1 MTDRSS
7 LEIEYDSHERV
18 RRLLDVIRYSLEG
31 ISLSSP
37 FPDASDSESSTSE
50 AHNGPSDGVHKGPG
64 SYLAVVSGNSVTE
77 HADPMGDNR
86 WPVER
91 CPTVLAD
98 HDAFYETLDD
108 VARTND
114 GAIVVSVDGVVQE
127 GMVRFRDHP
136 SADAAYADWM
146 GSRHMSALDTSTR
159 ETVVATLTLSQE
171 SGRVTVF
178 RGGEFDSVERSDLA
192 AKWRAVDGQVDDN
205 ERR

>member
-7 LEIEYDSHERV
+7 LEIEYESHERV

-37 FPDASDSESSTSE
+37 FPGASDLESSMNET
-50 AHNGPSDGVHKGPG
+50 HTDPSNGVHKGPG
-64 SYLAVVSGNSVTE
+64 AYLAVVSGNSVGD

-86 WPVER
+86 WPVGR

-98 HDAFYETLDD
+98 HDVFYETLDD
-108 VARTND
+108 TSRTND

-159 ETVVATLTLSQE
+159 EEVVATLTLSQE
-171 SGRVTVF
+171 SGRVTIF
-178 RGGEFDSVERSDLA
+178 RGGDFDSIERSDLA
-192 AKWRAVDGQVDDN
+192 AKWRAD